1 MAVIAC
7 DPEACREAV
16 VSLNSVATI
25 IEEQVGV
32 IEGAMTT
39 VLTEGAGHWTVA
51 YAEDVE
57 ALKTQ
62 LNALLQM
69 VDEISSDLQAT
80 ASGFESGDTT
90 SAGYFSIV

>member
-16 VSLNSVATI
+16 ASLNNVASL

-39 VLTEGAGHWTVA
+39 VLTEGAGHWTIA

-62 LNALLQM
+62 LNTLLQM
-69 VDEISSDLQAT
+69 VHEIGSDLQST
-80 ASGFESGDTT
+80 ASGFENGDTT

>member
-16 VSLNSVATI
+16 ASLNTVATLV
-25 IEEQVGV
+25 EEQVGV
-32 IEGAMTT
+32 IDNVMTT
-39 VLTEGAGHWTVA
+39 VLSEGAGHWTVA

-62 LNALLQM
+62 MNTLLQM
-69 VDEISSDLQAT
+69 LHEIGSDLQAT
-80 ASGFESGDTT
+80 ASGFEDGDTT